1 MHIHVCTYARC
12 RRHRQGTETSI
23 HVRWARVV
31 CVCVCVCV
39 CVVRRQRTHL
49 FARLL
54 KLTAN
59 DKLIEYQVH
68 LVEVKDEIELT
79 DILEVLVENLD
90 KEVNCLERHQFVVR
104 HVAADGEEESSI
116 PPVNELVRAEL
127 YTKTK
132 KNADTYTH
140 THTQTTDIENQSV
153 TLVTPPQRHL
163 FSQLITRFSGTHTHT
178 HTKRFVFNT
187 LKRNASS
194 AAYLEK
200 VCKLGI
206 SCRNEPMHLIFEFPL
221 LLVVKGRVVLGK
233 PRLTLPVLEQ
243 NETDL
248 CVQYTI
254 NQTKEPHRHHHSY
267 SDVQSQ
273 SQSLSLSLCVCVCV
287 CVSQYSYHT
296 PAVLLSFSLSLAA
309 ALSVFFPRLAHHTPR
324 WEEKT
329 LRYVPSVLISV
340 LVSEVKDILL

>member
-1 MHIHVCTYARC
+1 M
-12 RRHRQGTETSI
+12 
-23 HVRWARVV
+23 
-31 CVCVCVCV
+31 

-132 KNADTYTH
+132 KNAYTYTH

-163 FSQLITRFSGTHTHT
+163 FSQLITRFFGAHTHT
-178 HTKRFVFNT
+178 RSV
-187 LKRNASS
+187 LCSILSR
-194 AAYLEK
+194 E
-200 VCKLGI
+200 
-206 SCRNEPMHLIFEFPL
+206 MHLRRHTSRKFVNL
-221 LLVVKGRVVLGK
+221 GSLVVM
-233 PRLTLPVLEQ
+233 
-243 NETDL
+243 
-248 CVQYTI
+248 
-254 NQTKEPHRHHHSY
+254 
-267 SDVQSQ
+267 
-273 SQSLSLSLCVCVCV
+273 SLCT
-287 CVSQYSYHT
+287 SSS
-296 PAVLLSFSLSLAA
+296 SFLFSWSSKGA
-309 ALSVFFPRLAHHTPR
+309 
-324 WEEKT
+324 
-329 LRYVPSVLISV
+329 
-340 LVSEVKDILL
+340 